1 MIKNNLNKNLFK
13 IISIVTIALSMSFM
27 AFSFTAFAITVAP
40 STEPKPITTIN
51 FDVKGEGAAAGN
63 KVELTFDSGEKF
75 TSTVKADLTYSIA
88 IVYPHIKGRMEVVEF
103 EGATTVVANTI
114 EYPYNITAFN
124 LDKTGKVLGP
134 VIFSGSGVTPLSEV
148 TVEFPNGES
157 IKVIADKDGKYN
169 ASPTFPSIAGDI
181 TATEVGKV
189 AQTIPYDG
197 GITTVSATQV
207 VTPPVVVVPPVVTPV
222 TPPVVTNPAGTT
234 TPVAAKAVPAKA
246 TVRSG
251 GFLQIA
257 GIIALFT
264 VILAILVINKK
275 FKI

>member
-1 MIKNNLNKNLFK
+1 MIKNNLNNNLFK
-13 IISIVTIALSMSFM
+13 IIRIVTIALSMSLM
-27 AFSFTAFAITVAP
+27 AFSFNAFAITVAP
-40 STEPKPITTIN
+40 STEPKPITTID
-51 FDVKGEGAAAGN
+51 FDVKGEGAAEGN

-103 EGATTVVANTI
+103 EGATAVIANTI

-207 VTPPVVVVPPVVTPV
+207 ITPVDPKPDTPV
-222 TPPVVTNPAGTT
+222 TPPVN
-234 TPVAAKAVPAKA
+234 TPVPTGTITPVKAAAVPAKA

-275 FKI
+275 FKR